1 MLERLKLEEGW
12 WTLFLVWAMV
22 FVGSLAIRQADLITG
37 LEILA
42 VVATL
47 SVFSGLLLAKSS
59 FSPLKAHIFSL
70 IYGLFVVTVLVGRQL
85 PPDLVTW
92 QARVLDMM
100 QRQGEWVAKIFTDE
114 ASRDGLIFVMH
125 TSAVYWILGYTAAW
139 FTFRRRQTWLVILPS
154 GLVLMSVIYYY
165 YGPSRLGL
173 FLAIYIWLALLYVA
187 QEYLTGR
194 ELSWRSGAVRY
205 DTGIR
210 SSFVRA
216 ATVAGAIALGIAWTL
231 PALPANAAIGT
242 AFNDVTSPW
251 RSFQDNWTRM
261 FSALRSYG
269 VGTNDTYSGSLT
281 LSGPRTVGTTII
293 MDVFLDEQLPNVYW
307 HGLALDTYSDGAW
320 TMKET
325 QTTLHYPE
333 DGDLPLFDLEARRPV
348 SHTIYNYIPNTSIVY
363 GAPGLINA
371 DRQIYVNHTLA
382 SADSDLMNVQGIKSR
397 YVMRQGDIYEVV
409 SDVSWADAASLRA
422 AGTNY
427 PDWVTA
433 TYLQVPDS
441 LTEDTLTLAAQLTE
455 QYDNPFD
462 KAIAVRNYLRANIS
476 YNDQIPAPPPDVEPI
491 HYTLFISQEGYCNYY
506 ASAMAMMLRAEGVPT
521 RIVQGFAQGEYNEE
535 DQFYRVRAA
544 NAHTWVE
551 VYFPEYGWIQFEPT
565 ASLPAADRP
574 TGENGGNTGDAFF
587 DQEPP
592 GFFDAG
598 ELDDPLA
605 LDNERLRDLED
616 GLGIDEPLGQGFSLS
631 QVSPRVWQIS
641 AGVLLLLLAY
651 GTYFFAER
659 WNSRIEAD
667 VTQSFGRLSWW
678 ANAIGLAVRPVQTP
692 YERATVMAKAV
703 PEGTQPISRLTRQ
716 YVLKS
721 YGDNSRHDP
730 FFNANNEWRVL
741 RPLLLREAISQ
752 KFKRFTGRF
761 RRKPRVTDAE

>member
-1 MLERLKLEEGW
+1 MLKQIKLEEGW

-47 SVFSGLLLAKSS
+47 SVLAGLLLAKSS
-59 FSPLKAHIFSL
+59 FSPLKAHLFSL
-70 IYGLFVVTVLVGRQL
+70 IYGLFVVTYLVGRQL

-92 QARVLDMM
+92 QERVMDMAV
-100 QRQGEWVAKIFTDE
+100 RQGEWIAKIFTDE

-194 ELSWRSGAVRY
+194 EKSWRSGAVRY
-205 DTGIR
+205 DAGIR
-210 SSFVRA
+210 GNFIRA
-216 ATVAGAIALGIAWTL
+216 ATVAGAIALGVAWTL
-231 PALPANAAIGT
+231 PALPANAAVGT
-242 AFNDVTSPW
+242 ALNDVTSPW
-251 RSFQDNWTRM
+251 RTFQENWTRM

-269 VGTNDTYSGSLT
+269 VGTNDTYTGSLT
-281 LSGPRTVGTTII
+281 LAGPRTVGSTII
-293 MDVFLDEQLPNVYW
+293 MDVFLEEGLPNVYW
-307 HGLALDTYSDGAW
+307 HGLALDTYSDGSW
-320 TMKET
+320 SMKET

-333 DGDLPLFDLEARRPV
+333 DGDLPLATLSARRPV
-348 SHTIYNYIPNTSIVY
+348 SHTIYNYVPNTSIIY
-363 GAPGLINA
+363 GAPGLVSA
-371 DRQIYVNHTLA
+371 DRQIYVNHTLEGP
-382 SADSDLMNVQGIKSR
+382 DNEEMNVQGVKSR

-422 AGTNY
+422 AGTAY

-433 TYLQVPDS
+433 TYLQVPDT
-441 LTEDTLTLAAQLTE
+441 LTEETLLLAEQLTE
-455 QYDNPFD
+455 SYDNPFD
-462 KAIAVRNYLRANIS
+462 KAIAVRNYLRANLS
-476 YNDQIPAPPPDVEPI
+476 YNDQIEAPPPDIEPI

-535 DQFYRVRAA
+535 DHFYRVRAA

-551 VYFPEYGWIQFEPT
+551 VYFPNYGWIQFEPT

-574 TGENGGNTGDAFF
+574 SGEPGGNGGDAFF
-587 DQEPP
+587 NQEPP
-592 GFFDAG
+592 GFFDEGAV
-598 ELDDPLA
+598 DDPFD
-605 LDNERLRDLED
+605 LDSERLSDLND
-616 GLGIDEPLGQGFSLS
+616 GLGLDEPLGQGFSLA
-631 QVSPRVWQIS
+631 QVSTRTWQIV
-641 AGVLLLLLAY
+641 AGVLLLSLAY
-651 GTYFFAER
+651 AAYFVANR
-659 WNSRIEAD
+659 WNSRIEGD
-667 VTQSFGRLSWW
+667 VTQSYGRLSWW
-678 ANAIGLAVRPVQTP
+678 ADMIGLAIRPVQTP
-692 YERATVMAKAV
+692 YERATLMTDAV
-703 PEGTQPISRLTRQ
+703 PEGTAPISKLTRQ
-716 YVLKS
+716 YVLRS
-721 YGDNSRHDP
+721 YGANARHDP
-730 FFNANNEWRVL
+730 FFNANNEWRIL
-741 RPLLLREAISQ
+741 RPLLLREALSQ
-752 KFKRFTGRF
+752 RVKRLASRF
-761 RRKPRVTDAE
+761 RRRPRD